1 MFLSPYVNGIAE
13 NPGDR
18 FTQTR
23 APVYLHPEDTG
34 LQDFENNDLLPARKQ
49 VPVTDY
55 ANQAPV

>member
-34 LQDFENNDLLPARKQ
+34 LQDLKIMTFFRLS
-49 VPVTDY
+49 
-55 ANQAPV
+55 